1 MTDNEA
7 ISEFLNN
14 LSVLKG
20 YSDNT
25 IDSYKVDLM
34 EFLGF
39 LKSENMASSI
49 LKIRKT

>member
-25 IDSYKVDLM
+25 IDSYRVDLL
-34 EFLGF
+34 EFDKKNPAVYLVYSLF
-39 LKSENMASSI
+39 LHQK
-49 LKIRKT
+49 